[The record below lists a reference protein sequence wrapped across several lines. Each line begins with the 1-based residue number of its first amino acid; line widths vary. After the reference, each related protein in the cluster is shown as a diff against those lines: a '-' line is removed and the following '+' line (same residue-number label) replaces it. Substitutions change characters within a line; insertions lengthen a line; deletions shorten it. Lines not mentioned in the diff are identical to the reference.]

1 MKIQSASFEDI
12 PGILTLLQANHV
24 DNLSETEKKNG
35 FVTTNMTDQQLAEL
49 IRKESGV
56 AIAKGDDG
64 KILAFAMAGPWEYWS
79 EWPFFAYMI
88 EKLPEFS
95 INSQQLTT
103 KNSYQYG
110 PICIDP
116 SVRGTG
122 LFAKV
127 FFASLASMKE
137 RYPFM
142 VTFINQINP
151 RSYAAHT
158 RKVGMTEVGT
168 FDFNQNHYYLMA
180 CPTGLSQKVKSDL
193 NC

>member
-1 MKIQSASFEDI
+1 MQIKSACFEDI

-24 DNLSETEKKNG
+24 SNLSEVEKKNG
-35 FVTTNMTDQQLAEL
+35 FVTTNMTDQQLAAL
-49 IRKESGV
+49 IEKESGV
-56 AIAKGDDG
+56 TIAKADNG
-64 KILAFAMAGPWEYWS
+64 KIVAFAMAGSWEYWS

-95 INSQQLTT
+95 LNGQQLTT

-127 FFASLASMKE
+127 FFASLASMKD
-137 RYPFM
+137 RYPLM
-142 VTFINQINP
+142 ATFINQVNP

-158 RKVGMTEVGT
+158 RKAGMAEVGT

-180 CPTGLSQKVKSDL
+180 CRTDIPQTMKPDL

>member
-1 MKIQSASFEDI
+1 MIIKPACFEEI

-24 DNLSETEKKNG
+24 SNLSEAEKKNG
-35 FVTTNMTDQQLAEL
+35 FVTTNMTDRQLTAL
-49 IRKESGV
+49 IEKESSV
-56 AIAKGDDG
+56 TIAKENDG
-64 KILAFAMAGPWEYWS
+64 KILAFAMAGSWAYWS

-95 INSQQLTT
+95 LDGQQLTT
-103 KNSYQYG
+103 ENSYQYG

-116 SVRGTG
+116 SVRGAG

-127 FFASLASMKE
+127 FFASLASMKD

-142 VTFINQINP
+142 ATFINQINP

-168 FDFNQNHYYLMA
+168 FDFNQNHYWLMA
-180 CPTGLSQKVKSDL
+180 CRTNRPQAVKPRINS
-193 NC
+193 